1 MIWADQG
8 AYIELNAVVFNDVEP
23 ASHHLPIS
31 IAQEVL
37 DRVGYQRIVVDSDMG
52 QSVYKEPVSGLQTF
66 AQVLM
71 EKCGATE
78 EQLRVMMI
86 ENPAKLM
93 DIRL

>member
-1 MIWADQG
+1 MI
-8 AYIELNAVVFNDVEP
+8 
-23 ASHHLPIS
+23 
-31 IAQEVL
+31 EVKGL
-37 DRVGYQRIVVDSDMG
+37 YKSFEGKTVLHNIDATFENGKTSLIIG

>member
-1 MIWADQG
+1 M
-8 AYIELNAVVFNDVEP
+8 
-23 ASHHLPIS
+23 
-31 IAQEVL
+31 
-37 DRVGYQRIVVDSDMG
+37 GYQRIVVDSDMG

-93 DIRL
+93 DISL

>member
-1 MIWADQG
+1 
-8 AYIELNAVVFNDVEP
+8 
-23 ASHHLPIS
+23 
-31 IAQEVL
+31 
-37 DRVGYQRIVVDSDMG
+37 MG

-93 DIRL
+93 DISL